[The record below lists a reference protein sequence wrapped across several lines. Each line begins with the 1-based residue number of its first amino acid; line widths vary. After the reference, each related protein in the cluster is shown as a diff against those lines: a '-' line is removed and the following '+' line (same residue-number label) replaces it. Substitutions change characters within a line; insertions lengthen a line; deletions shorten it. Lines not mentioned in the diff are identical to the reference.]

1 MSDDARPDARAG
13 LTIDLSSPR
22 TGKRPRKPTTTAV
35 KGPPPLV
42 VQTINLSTPKP
53 PKAETPASASHA
65 AKPAAGRSKGL
76 GGPTARKAPRSAPR
90 EAPHDARGGGTSL
103 ADLLDEATLAR
114 LRGG

>member
-22 TGKRPRKPTTTAV
+22 TGKRPRKPTTAV

-53 PKAETPASASHA
+53 PKAEAPANASPA
-65 AKPAAGRSKGL
+65 AKPTAARLKGP
-76 GGPTARKAPRSAPR
+76 GGPAVRKAPRSAPR
-90 EAPHDARGGGTSL
+90 EAPRDAPGGGTSL
-103 ADLLDEATLAR
+103 ADLLDETTLAR